1 MSLVKAY
8 VIKRGKR
15 YLYDVLSGTHHY
27 TKNLPKLF
35 RHIEDAERVCSL
47 PCKERVIK
55 VDVKIQDST
64 EIKPKKTTK
73 VAYKKISKKP
83 KKATPTK

>member
-8 VIKRGKR
+8 VVKRGKR

-27 TKNLPKLF
+27 TKDLPKLF

-64 EIKPKKTTK
+64 EIKPKKAPK
-73 VAYKKISKKP
+73 VAYKKTPKRHRKGTHKK
-83 KKATPTK
+83 